1 MLSGVEFDRDPMG
14 ATLDPAI
21 LTHFDPFY
29 GQKLPKIA
37 INGPFVAIPWRLQTG
52 GSVWIKVG
60 SGLGTSRVMCWDH
73 FPGPEWP

>member
-1 MLSGVEFDRDPMG
+1 MNMLSGVEFDRDPMG

-37 INGPFVAIPWRLQTG
+37 INGPFVAIRHPGGYKRVDQCGSRLDQG
-52 GSVWIKVG
+52 WA
-60 SGLGTSRVMCWDH
+60 H
-73 FPGPEWP
+73 PG